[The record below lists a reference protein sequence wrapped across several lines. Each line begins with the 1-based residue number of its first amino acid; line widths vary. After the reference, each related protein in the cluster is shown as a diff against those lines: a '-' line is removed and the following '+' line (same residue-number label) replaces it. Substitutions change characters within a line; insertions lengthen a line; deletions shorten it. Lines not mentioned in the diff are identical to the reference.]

1 MKNITEEQFKNYKQ
15 NFIETLKGIMET
27 IQTSATFEDFNTNVE
42 NDNRHSNKDLNYI
55 AELRSYFSDLIW
67 ITEDSIF
74 DQAAEAIN

>member
-15 NFIETLKGIMET
+15 NFIETLKGIVET

-55 AELRSYFSDLIW
+55 AELRSYFSDQIW